1 MCYRPLPPNWWTFA
15 KHTGKTFN
23 LATTSPTTLS
33 NLFKQFKHGACTF
46 CYARTGTGST
56 RPLTSTRSRYQRRVA
71 VSNSHKVSTSV
82 GVKELTNQP
91 TSTGCER
98 GVWGMRLVSK
108 FPCCVECACTRVQGT
123 PLNLIS
129 AETVIFMVSRRPET
143 TRSVARWK
151 EQVLR
156 KLRWSCHSRYLIN
169 MGPRGTG
176 DEVTTCRHIHSEII
190 YQFIFNSWNN
200 YWTLQTLE
208 VYYYSKCFMH
218 SLQLISCIF

>member
-1 MCYRPLPPNWWTFA
+1 MNIRRTYWQ
-15 KHTGKTFN
+15 TFN
-23 LATTSPTTLS
+23 LATTSRTTLS
-33 NLFKQFKHGACTF
+33 NLFKQFKHGACNL
-46 CYARTGTGST
+46 CYARTGST

-91 TSTGCER
+91 TNQPGCEK
-98 GVWGMRLVSK
+98 GVWGVRRVSK

-143 TRSVARWK
+143 TRSAARWK

-169 MGPRGTG
+169 IGHEGTG
-176 DEVTTCRHIHSEII
+176 DKVTTCRHIHSKI
-190 YQFIFNSWNN
+190 
-200 YWTLQTLE
+200 T
-208 VYYYSKCFMH
+208 
-218 SLQLISCIF
+218 